1 MPSTKT
7 SSSTAGSAPTPS
19 SRMCLWPNGLRIS
32 IGTMRPRESRRPKEV
47 GLSKTESVPT
57 ADRPIDVVP
66 ETREDANYQLPSQRG
81 NPSYGIYD
89 VDDEATVLYLKSR
102 RTFKASYTK
111 SYHVEAVL
119 SEVDASAYFAKHRKE
134 WVGTLEGYVD
144 AVWNQYATH
153 RDRLLLERHLLSCG
167 YIALSP
173 KSDIEDVRH
182 CITELDAIEYRMV
195 DTIMQV
201 DAYHMS
207 IAKISAV
214 APALS
219 TKFRDEQAEYRK
231 AKSRLL
237 RCLQVTGSNV
247 FAVPRTSTEADSCIY
262 TMPERRAVFEI
273 LTHVMRVLDEP
284 QLPMK
289 YAKHEMFRLEAELRT
304 VTRICESRPVIVDTE
319 LIDLCAE
326 VLRRTKWRHPTI
338 NP

>member
-1 MPSTKT
+1 MHPR
-7 SSSTAGSAPTPS
+7 GS
-19 SRMCLWPNGLRIS
+19 RQ
-32 IGTMRPRESRRPKEV
+32 PKEA

-57 ADRPIDVVP
+57 AEKPIDVVP
-66 ETREDANYQLPSQRG
+66 DTRDEASYQLPSQRG

-89 VDDEATVLYLKSR
+89 SDDEATVLGLKSR
-102 RTFKASYTK
+102 TRFKTSYTK
-111 SYHVEAVL
+111 SHHVEAVL
-119 SEVDASAYFAKHRKE
+119 LEVDASAYFARHRKE
-134 WVGTLEGYVD
+134 WIGTLEDYVD

-182 CITELDAIEYRMV
+182 CIAELDAIEYSMV

-207 IAKISAV
+207 IAQISAV

-219 TKFRDEQAEYRK
+219 TKFREEQAEYRK
-231 AKSRLL
+231 AKARLL
-237 RCLQVTGSNV
+237 RCLQVTGSTV
-247 FAVPRTSTEADSCIY
+247 FSVPRAAANADACIY

-284 QLPMK
+284 QLPAK

-304 VTRICESRPVIVDTE
+304 VTRICESRPAIVDA
-319 LIDLCAE
+319 DLLSVCEE